1 MFSKQRRPRVQW
13 LSNSTLISSVMLF
26 ITVDICFDAA
36 GTVIIQEYPEGDFN
50 LKIYFFHMSVTVYAG
65 RKGFFVVVFFFLFS
79 PIANGFATE
88 SNLQPF

>member
-1 MFSKQRRPRVQW
+1 M
-13 LSNSTLISSVMLF
+13 SNSTLISSVMLF

-65 RKGFFVVVFFFLFS
+65 RKEKKGKGFFGVVFFIFTNSKWFC
-79 PIANGFATE
+79 NRK
-88 SNLQPF
+88 